1 MKILTLV
8 LAIALL
14 SGCATNQENT
24 NTSEMVKRAD
34 GRHEVVNLGK
44 YLRENSCRETF
55 SRGQYRC
62 KKNGQ
67 QFRAV
72 HR

>member
-14 SGCATNQENT
+14 SGCATNQKNT

-44 YLRENSCRETF
+44 YLRENDCSEIF
-55 SRGQYRC
+55 SSGRFKC

-67 QFRAV
+67 KFRAV
-72 HR
+72 HD